1 MLSHGSVWK
10 GAPHTDV
17 APARCGVRRSAL
29 SRACGALTF
38 ERDVILRG
46 RCGTL
51 NDSYSILWQKYTF
64 DKLVQTWLA

>member
-1 MLSHGSVWK
+1 MK
-10 GAPHTDV
+10 GTIILWCFFQDAQQF
-17 APARCGVRRSAL
+17 GVHRSAL
-29 SRACGALTF
+29 SLACGALTF

-51 NDSYSILWQKYTF
+51 NDSFSILWQKYTF